1 MEPAS
6 RDPRTR
12 VLYDLAREFAAQL
25 ELDQLLPLITSK
37 CLEVLDAEGVAV
49 LLLDPAKGE
58 LYFPY
63 ASQVDPEV
71 AAKLARTR
79 MAADR
84 GIAGSVLKTGHA
96 ERVDDTA
103 SDPRFYTGVD
113 RSTGITTRSILAAP
127 LIAHGQAMGVI
138 EAVNHKGSPFVEE
151 DLRLLESL
159 AEVIAIALSN

>member
-25 ELDQLLPLITSK
+25 ELDKLLPLIITK
-37 CLEVLDAEGVAV
+37 CQEVLDAEGVAV
-49 LLLDPAKGE
+49 LLLDNEKRE
-58 LYFPY
+58 LYFGY
-63 ASQVDPEV
+63 TSQADPDV

-84 GIAGSVLKTGHA
+84 GIAGSVLKSGHG

-103 SDPRFYTGVD
+103 SDPRFHAQESV
-113 RSTGITTRSILAAP
+113 AAR
-127 LIAHGQAMGVI
+127 AG
-138 EAVNHKGSPFVEE
+138 
-151 DLRLLESL
+151 R
-159 AEVIAIALSN
+159 